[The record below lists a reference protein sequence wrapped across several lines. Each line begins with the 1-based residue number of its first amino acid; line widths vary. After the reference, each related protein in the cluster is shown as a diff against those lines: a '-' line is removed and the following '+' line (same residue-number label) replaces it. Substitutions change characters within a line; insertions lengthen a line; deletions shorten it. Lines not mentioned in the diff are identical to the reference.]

1 MSSDEENN
9 GGPPPP
15 PPRAASERGKSP
27 GDPAI
32 EAFCLFKS
40 YLDIQL
46 KDFKQD
52 LKDLKPQKKPEV
64 SLKKDSNKVQFSF
77 NADLQEGLEQL
88 LRMRLPNEAYS
99 LASELVSKIKHR
111 NKLIQIADNS
121 PGGWFTVQEYEKPK
135 LGSDSED
142 EKKLRQAEARAV
154 KKLKSSKPS
163 STHAYHPYKRSS
175 TFQNASRDEETERRD
190 VTWAAPRSDVT
201 WAGPRPDVTW
211 AGPRRDVTWTAPRRD
226 ATWGSTGQPFR
237 GQRSS
242 SGREMCFSC
251 GQRGHFRSEC
261 RAGEV
266 NPRRV
271 G

>member
-9 GGPPPP
+9 GGPP

-52 LKDLKPQKKPEV
+52 LRYLKPQKKPEV

-88 LRMRLPNEAYS
+88 LRLPNEAYS

-121 PGGWFTVQEYEKPK
+121 PGAG
-135 LGSDSED
+135 L
-142 EKKLRQAEARAV
+142 
-154 KKLKSSKPS
+154 
-163 STHAYHPYKRSS
+163 PYKS
-175 TFQNASRDEETERRD
+175 TRIQNWVQTAKTRERCVRL
-190 VTWAAPRSDVT
+190 
-201 WAGPRPDVTW
+201 
-211 AGPRRDVTWTAPRRD
+211 RREP
-226 ATWGSTGQPFR
+226 
-237 GQRSS
+237 
-242 SGREMCFSC
+242 
-251 GQRGHFRSEC
+251 
-261 RAGEV
+261 
-266 NPRRV
+266 
-271 G
+271 